1 MHPVKYGYL
10 ERITA
15 LFISDTELSSV
26 CAETAKIPKVFKL
39 KIQTE
44 VWNLALDDI
53 DHSYYICCNWY
64 LLMEYGWSLWSI
76 GPDNVYTNMHNT

>member
-10 ERITA
+10 KRITA

-26 CAETAKIPKVFKL
+26 CAETAKIPKVFEL

-53 DHSYYICCNWY
+53 DHSYYICCKLIFTDGIW
-64 LLMEYGWSLWSI
+64 LIPLEYWA
-76 GPDNVYTNMHNT
+76 